1 MALVKPTI
9 GQANW
14 GTTLNTALDY
24 LNTDTSILLTLGN
37 SIIPAADNT
46 IALGSSAK
54 RFSSVYTEGITFAD
68 STVQSTAAQPLYCGS
83 FENTTTLT
91 NAGTTSSNLVT
102 FDTTSTSNGVSVVSS
117 SQVTFAHTGRYL
129 MNFLGQFSFVGG
141 ASNYNITVW
150 WAKNGTI
157 VTNGASTFTTT
168 SAQSA
173 QIMANVEDIIQVNS
187 GDYIQFYWWAGAS
200 GISLTSTAA
209 ATNPTRPASPSVKLN
224 IFNVG

>member
-24 LNTDTSILLTLGN
+24 LNTGALTYD
-37 SIIPAADNT
+37 IVPTTDNT
-46 IALGSSAK
+46 IKLGSSTR
-54 RFSSVYTEGITFAD
+54 RFSSVYAGGITFVD
-68 STVQSTAAQPLYCGS
+68 GTSQTTAAQPLYCGS
-83 FENTTTLT
+83 FENTTSLSS
-91 NAGTTSSNLVT
+91 AGTTSSNLVT
-102 FDTTSTSNGVSVVSS
+102 FDTTSTSNGISLVST
-117 SQVTFAHTGRYL
+117 SQITFAHSGRYL
-129 MNFLGQFSFVGG
+129 INFLGQFAFTGG

-173 QIMANVEDIIQVNS
+173 QTMANVEDIIQVNA

-200 GISLTSTAA
+200 GISLTATAA